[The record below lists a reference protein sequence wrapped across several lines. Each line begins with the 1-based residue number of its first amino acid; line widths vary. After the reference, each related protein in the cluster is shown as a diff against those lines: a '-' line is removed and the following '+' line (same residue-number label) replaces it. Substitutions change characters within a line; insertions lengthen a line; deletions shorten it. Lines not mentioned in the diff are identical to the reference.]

1 MLLLW
6 IISMILAI
14 AAVLYYTITVG
25 VAIIVMTIITI
36 IFWIIDILF

>member
-25 VAIIVMTIITI
+25 FALFIMIIVTI
-36 IFWIIDILF
+36 IFWIIDVLF

>member
-1 MLLLW
+1 
-6 IISMILAI
+6 MILAI

-25 VAIIVMTIITI
+25 VAIIIMTIITI

>member
-1 MLLLW
+1 MLMLW

-25 VAIIVMTIITI
+25 VALFIMIIITI